1 MKRFMPVIIAA
12 VACAVLNSEM
22 IQAAEQQPKV
32 ETYSYG
38 TKLDIAKVISVETPA
53 RVCEA
58 VPVHMVYED
67 HQGQRHVLEY
77 RVMGTGCQIH

>member
-1 MKRFMPVIIAA
+1 MKRFMPVVIAA
-12 VACAVLNSEM
+12 VSCIVLNSEM
-22 IQAAEQQPKV
+22 IQAAEQPKI
-32 ETYSYG
+32 EKYTYG

-77 RVMGTGCQIH
+77 RVMGTGCQVH